1 MAEEQRESNKKVIL
15 GDYALDI
22 DVSSA
27 LTGLKAV
34 KRCAN
39 EAVQAMEK
47 LDDYSGKAS
56 FLQLGDMIRIG
67 SLEAF
72 STEELHE
79 ELAKR
84 EGVQEVIVDN
94 HRTMYLQ
101 TAIGAGGSIPV
112 SGPARILINKD

>member
-1 MAEEQRESNKKVIL
+1 MAEEQRESNRQSI
-15 GDYALDI
+15 GELDI
-22 DVSSA
+22 DVSPA
-27 LTGLKAV
+27 LKGLKAV
-34 KRCAN
+34 KRAAN

-56 FLQLGDMIRIG
+56 FLQLGDMIRVG

-84 EGVQEVIVDN
+84 QGIEEVIIAN
-94 HRTMYLQ
+94 HRTVYLQ
-101 TAIGAGGSIPV
+101 EYIGVRGSRSI
-112 SGPARILINKD
+112 SGPARILINRD